1 MKKVQKFIAECG
13 LFNNNNNGL
22 FSCSGYLTRAQELAL
37 ADDLNKM
44 ESRYQRCIRNEEKHI
59 TQTYKYAMKK
69 VLPVCIKE
77 LRRIDDKKANQIADE
92 FKNVV
97 KPIVRTLKKAIT
109 LALKHDNKKLSDK
122 FLKILIAVQ
131 QYQDINA

>member
-1 MKKVQKFIAECG
+1 MKKAEKFVAECG
-13 LFNNNNNGL
+13 SYFTG
-22 FSCSGYLTRAQELAL
+22 FDLTCGGDLTPAQKREYEKRIKQYHR
-37 ADDLNKM
+37 DY
-44 ESRYQRCIRNEEKHI
+44 ERCIRDEDKYI
-59 TQTYKYAMKK
+59 VATYKYAMKK
-69 VLPVCIKE
+69 ALPVCIKE

-109 LALKHDNKKLSDK
+109 LALKHDNQKLSDK

-131 QYQDINA
+131 QYQDRNA

>member
-1 MKKVQKFIAECG
+1 MKKVQKFVAECG

-44 ESRYQRCIRNEEKHI
+44 ESRYQRCIRDEEKHI

-77 LRRIDDKKANQIADE
+77 LRRINDKKASQIADE
-92 FKNVV
+92 FSKVTI
-97 KPIVRTLKKAIT
+97 PITRTLQKAIRLT
-109 LALKHDNKKLSDK
+109 LKHSNKKLYDK
-122 FLKILIAVQ
+122 FIKILTAVNN
-131 QYQDINA
+131 YKDII